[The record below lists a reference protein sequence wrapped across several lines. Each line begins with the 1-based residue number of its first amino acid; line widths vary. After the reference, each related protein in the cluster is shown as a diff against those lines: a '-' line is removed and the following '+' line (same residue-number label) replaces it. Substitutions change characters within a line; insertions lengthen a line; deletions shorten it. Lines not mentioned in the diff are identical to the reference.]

1 MKKPL
6 LWKAGGLCLA
16 LALLLWTLWGNT
28 ALMVSHV
35 TVPGSRLPPA
45 FSGFRIAQVS
55 DLHNAEFG
63 AGNERLL
70 GLLAES
76 APELIAIT
84 GDLVDAGHTDT
95 ETALAFVAEAVKI
108 APVYYV
114 PGNHEAHLPQ
124 YAALKAGL
132 EEAGAVVLEDRAA
145 ALWRDGEAITVA
157 GLSDPAFAGAGE
169 LFGEAPAMVRAKL
182 GRCWRGKGG
191 IPSCF
196 PTGRSCLT
204 FTAAAGWIWCWRAT
218 PTAVSSVCPL
228 RGGLSPRTRGFSP
241 GTTQDFTPAAAPA
254 WW

>member
-6 LWKAGGLCLA
+6 HWKAGGLCLA

-76 APELIAIT
+76 APDLIAIT

-95 ETALAFVAEAVKI
+95 ETALAFVAEAAKI

-124 YAALKAGL
+124 YSALKAGL

-169 LFGEAPAMVRAKL
+169 LFGEAP
-182 GRCWRGKGG
+182 
-191 IPSCF
+191 
-196 PTGRSCLT
+196 
-204 FTAAAGWIWCWRAT
+204 
-218 PTAVSSVCPL
+218 
-228 RGGLSPRTRGFSP
+228 
-241 GTTQDFTPAAAPA
+241 
-254 WW
+254 

>member
-63 AGNERLL
+63 AGNQRLL

-76 APELIAIT
+76 APDLIAIT

-95 ETALAFVAEAVKI
+95 ETDRAVRGFDAPPFREQLLAVLGGER
-108 APVYYV
+108 
-114 PGNHEAHLPQ
+114 LQ
-124 YAALKAGL
+124 LL
-132 EEAGAVVLEDRAA
+132 ERLVFLDVEFLEAGCILLAD
-145 ALWRDGEAITVA
+145 I
-157 GLSDPAFAGAGE
+157 GE
-169 LFGEAPAMVRAKL
+169 LAVHFGHERAL
-182 GRCWRGKGG
+182 
-191 IPSCF
+191 
-196 PTGRSCLT
+196 
-204 FTAAAGWIWCWRAT
+204 
-218 PTAVSSVCPL
+218 L
-228 RGGLSPRTRGFSP
+228 RVGH
-241 GTTQDFTPAAAPA
+241 
-254 WW
+254 

>member
-45 FSGFRIAQVS
+45 FSGFRVAQVS

-76 APELIAIT
+76 APDLIAIT

-145 ALWRDGEAITVA
+145 ALSGRRPPWA
-157 GLSDPAFAGAGE
+157 GPSW
-169 LFGEAPAMVRAKL
+169 